1 MHNLRGHNYVNRYFT
16 LSRQSSPFVC
26 RIPEIRFDSV
36 VLQSTRCGIANP
48 PPPPTPETND
58 HFAPWRKIPSLPPSI
73 SLSPS
78 TYNRPDFYIW
88 STFVS
93 DSRKWP
99 ANGTGP
105 TGSPRL
111 SRRPD
116 KHFRDKTLGRLVTIR
131 VERERER
138 EPPPRLCIYRVRCT
152 RDRSPSDLSP
162 LKILV
167 RSGEKLSC
175 L

>member
-16 LSRQSSPFVC
+16 LSRQSPPFVC

-48 PPPPTPETND
+48 PPPPQYPKRTIISPHGEKS
-58 HFAPWRKIPSLPPSI
+58 HPSLPPSL

-138 EPPPRLCIYRVRCT
+138 EPPPQVMY
-152 RDRSPSDLSP
+152 LSRP
-162 LKILV
+162 LYARPI
-167 RSGEKLSC
+167 S
-175 L
+175 